1 MSTLLQ
7 AFLFIAAS
15 FGIGYSFLSLWSL
28 IKFHSRIRQASGS
41 NFFPPASI
49 LKPLCGLDPHG
60 YESLRSHCIQ
70 DYPDY
75 EIIFGVSAPD
85 DPDAVTAKALVT
97 MRI

>member
-41 NFFPPASI
+41 NFIPPASI

-60 YESLRSHCIQ
+60 YESLRSHCVQ

-85 DPDAVTAKALVT
+85 DPAVPAAIICG
-97 MRI
+97 R